1 MAAVEIKPIKL
12 TSFNTFTKETNATD
26 FAAIDTS
33 AGAYFVMA
41 KGGDKYVIGIKNAVS
56 SGSGTKTIIIKA
68 GNALQGTNDISLAL
82 AKDEIAW
89 VVLDSGKFK
98 NVYGVNKGKVIL
110 TGSDANLQVKV
121 IELP

>member
-1 MAAVEIKPIKL
+1 MAAVKITPIKL

-26 FAAIDTS
+26 FAAIDAS

-41 KGGDKYVIGIKNAVS
+41 KGGDKYVIGIKNAAS
-56 SGSGTKTIIIKA
+56 QTGEKIITIKA
-68 GNALQGTNDISLAL
+68 GNGLQGTNDISVTL
-82 AKDEIAW
+82 AKGAIAW

-110 TGSDANLQVKV
+110 TGTSNDLKVKV